1 MYKVKMQRKVKMKL
15 VKTIRMLTVFC
26 TGFVITAQA
35 EEVKSDTKT
44 AEKSA
49 KKTLTI
55 ESKVTGSQE
64 QPKVLYIMPWQ
75 GIANP
80 ISIKD
85 KEPQLA
91 MPEFK
96 PINPKIFR
104 KEVREFAAEQAG
116 KKQAKNTEN

>member
-1 MYKVKMQRKVKMKL
+1 MSVL
-15 VKTIRMLTVFC
+15 TIFC
-26 TGFVITAQA
+26 TGFAIIAQA
-35 EEVKSDTKT
+35 AEVKPNNDTT
-44 AEKSA
+44 EKAA
-49 KKTLTI
+49 KNTLTI

-75 GIANP
+75 GIAKP

-85 KEPQLA
+85 KKTQLT

-96 PINPKIFR
+96 PINPKAFK

-116 KKQAKNTEN
+116 KKQIKHTKNN

>member
-1 MYKVKMQRKVKMKL
+1 MKIL
-15 VKTIRMLTVFC
+15 AVLLTS
-26 TGFVITAQA
+26 FVSIAHA
-35 EEVKSDTKT
+35 EEVKPNTDKT
-44 AEKSA
+44 LKTE

-80 ISIKD
+80 ITIKD
-85 KEPQLA
+85 QKTQLT

-104 KEVREFAAEQAG
+104 KQVRDFTTEQAN
-116 KKQAKNTEN
+116 KVTVKDTKNK

>member
-1 MYKVKMQRKVKMKL
+1 MKL
-15 VKTIRMLTVFC
+15 VTTMSMLTIFC
-26 TGFVITAQA
+26 TGFAIITQA
-35 EEVKSDTKT
+35 EEVKPTADNASKT
-44 AEKSA
+44 VN
-49 KKTLTI
+49 KTLTI

-85 KEPQLA
+85 KETQLA

-96 PINPKIFR
+96 PINPKTFK

-116 KKQAKNTEN
+116 KNK

>member
-1 MYKVKMQRKVKMKL
+1 MGVVSLVHAEELKPTPETSSEKVK
-15 VKTIRMLTVFC
+15 KTV
-26 TGFVITAQA
+26 V
-35 EEVKSDTKT
+35 
-44 AEKSA
+44 
-49 KKTLTI
+49 I

-85 KEPQLA
+85 KNTQLA

-96 PINPKIFR
+96 PIHPKAFK

-116 KKQAKNTEN
+116 RKQIKHTKNN